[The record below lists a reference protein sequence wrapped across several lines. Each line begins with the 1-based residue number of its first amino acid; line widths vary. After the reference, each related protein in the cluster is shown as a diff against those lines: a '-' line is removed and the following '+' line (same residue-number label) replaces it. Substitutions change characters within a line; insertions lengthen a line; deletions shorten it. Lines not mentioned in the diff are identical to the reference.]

1 MADDPTIFDLI
12 GPAQPERPLPPA
24 ASATRGA
31 PDEVLT
37 GAHIDAVI
45 AALRAQGPLLPA
57 ATLPPAPGGQRVWV
71 YDTEVFP
78 NLVLHVFT
86 DGCSTEVFHHESWDA
101 LRAFV
106 SDPGKVLAG
115 FNSSGYDDP
124 VLRRILARPA
134 PTVPDL
140 VALSGAIIAGE
151 LPRDLRWGPVPWA
164 HGIDV
169 LQLLNGRGS
178 LKEWECR
185 LGLDLVAESPF
196 DFAAPV
202 PASGIAE
209 LLRYCLNDVAATA
222 QLLLANWDLVAMRAV
237 LQGIYGQ
244 SGAIYATTEAGIAEA
259 TMIELARQRSGVT
272 RSQLKA
278 AAAANPDNLPR
289 TWPLEGVVSPRVAFA
304 TPPFRGLLAAVRA
317 GALVIGARGGGALDL
332 PQLPGQ
338 EFAHGGA
345 RFQLGTG
352 GLHSLD
358 EPGSWRADE
367 DSALLDFDVT
377 SYYPSLIINEGWY
390 PRHYGPEFVEN
401 LRGMRDRRVAAKMAG
416 DKRTATALKIV
427 INSIYGKLNDTY
439 SSIRSV
445 PDAFRVTLNGQ
456 LLLLMLI
463 EGLSGAGAQVL
474 SANTDGVTVRVPRAH
489 LDDVAAAAAAWE
501 RASALT
507 LERTAYRA
515 LHRRD
520 VNNYLAV
527 TEAGELKARGAFG
540 DGAKGD
546 GAVVREAAVAW
557 LVQGTQ
563 PAETVARCADVRSFL
578 FYQRTRSDARLLHGE
593 RDLGRIARWYVGF
606 GGPALRRRS
615 IADGTTTTVTHGH
628 HARLAMDIAG
638 WTMADLATLDRSC
651 YVAEAWRLITAV
663 SPREGLVGE

>member
-12 GPAQPERPLPPA
+12 GPGPPERTTPA
-24 ASATRGA
+24 APAALGG
-31 PDEVLT
+31 ELT
-37 GAHIDAVI
+37 GALIDAAV
-45 AALRAQGPLLPA
+45 AALRAQGRLLP
-57 ATLPPAPGGQRVWV
+57 TVDIPRAPGGQRVWV

-86 DGCSTEVFHHESWDA
+86 DGRSTEVFHQESWDA
-101 LRAFV
+101 LRSFV

-124 VLRRILARPA
+124 VLRRILARPE
-134 PTVPDL
+134 PTVAEIG
-140 VALSGAIIAGE
+140 ALSGEIIGGE
-151 LPRDLRWGPVPWA
+151 LPRELRWGPVPWA

-196 DFAAPV
+196 DFAAPL
-202 PASGIAE
+202 PAGGIGE
-209 LLRYCLNDVAATA
+209 LLRYCLNDVAATV
-222 QLLLANWDLVAMRAV
+222 QLLLHNWDLVAMRAV

-244 SGAIYATTEAGIAEA
+244 SDAIYATTEAGIAEA
-259 TMIELARQRSGVT
+259 TMAELARRASGVT

-278 AAAANPDNLPR
+278 AAAANPDNHPR
-289 TWPLEGVVSPRVAFA
+289 TWPLDGVISPRVAFA

-317 GALVIGARGGGALDL
+317 GSLVIGARGGGALDL

-338 EFAHGGA
+338 VFAHGAA

-358 EPGSWRADE
+358 EPGSWRADAAT
-367 DSALLDFDVT
+367 ALLDLDVT

-390 PRHYGPEFVEN
+390 PRHYGPAFVEH
-401 LRGMRDRRVAAKMAG
+401 LRGMRDRRVAAKNAG

-427 INSIYGKLNDTY
+427 INSVYGKLNDTY

-463 EGLSGAGAQVL
+463 EGLGAAGAEVL
-474 SANTDGVTVRVPRAH
+474 SANTDGVTVRVARAQLH
-489 LDDVAAAAAAWE
+489 AVEAAAAAWE
-501 RASALT
+501 RTSALT
-507 LERTAYRA
+507 LERTPYRA

-557 LVQGTQ
+557 LVQGVE

-578 FYQRTRSDARLLHGE
+578 FHQRTRSDALLVHGE
-593 RDLGRIARWYVGF
+593 RALGRIARWYVGF
-606 GGPALRRRS
+606 GGPTLRRRS
-615 IADGTTTTVTHGH
+615 IAEGTLTTVAHGH
-628 HARLAMDIAG
+628 HARLAMDITG
-638 WTMADLATLDRSC
+638 WTMADLATLDRSS

-663 SPREGLVGE
+663 APREGLVGGG

>member
-1 MADDPTIFDLI
+1 MADDPTIFDLL
-12 GPAQPERPLPPA
+12 GPGQPERPAPVPDA
-24 ASATRGA
+24 GA
-31 PDEVLT
+31 GGELT
-37 GAHIDAVI
+37 GALIAAGV
-45 AALRAQGPLLPA
+45 AALRAQGPLLPTA
-57 ATLPPAPGGQRVWV
+57 DIPPAPGGQRVWV

-86 DGCSTEVFHHESWDA
+86 DGRSTEVFHQGTWDA

-124 VLRRILARPA
+124 VLRRILAHPQ
-134 PTVPDL
+134 PTVAEIF
-140 VALSGAIIAGE
+140 ALSGEIIGGE
-151 LPRDLRWGPVPWA
+151 LPRELRWGPVPWA

-185 LGLDLVAESPF
+185 LGLDLVAESPC
-196 DFAAPV
+196 DFAAPL
-202 PASGIAE
+202 PASGIGE
-209 LLRYCLNDVAATA
+209 VLRYCLNDVAATV

-244 SGAIYATTEAGIAEA
+244 SDTIYASTEAGIAEA
-259 TMIELARQRSGVT
+259 TMADLARRASGVT

-278 AAAANPDNLPR
+278 AAAANPDNRPR
-289 TWPLEGVVSPRVAFA
+289 TWPLDGLIAPCVAFA
-304 TPPFRGLLAAVRA
+304 TPSFRALLAAVRA
-317 GALVIGARGGGALDL
+317 GSLVIGARGGALDL

-338 EFAHGGA
+338 VFTHAGA
-345 RFQLGTG
+345 LYQLGTG

-358 EPGSWRADE
+358 QPGAWRADA
-367 DSALLDFDVT
+367 DTALLDLDVT
-377 SYYPSLIINEGWY
+377 SYYPSLIINEGWH
-390 PRHYGPEFVEN
+390 PRHYGPAFVEH
-401 LRGMRDRRVAAKMAG
+401 LRGMRDRRVAAKHAG

-427 INSIYGKLNDTY
+427 INSIYGKLNDAY

-463 EGLSGAGAQVL
+463 EGLSGAGAEVL
-474 SANTDGVTVRVPRAH
+474 SANTDGVTARVPRAQ
-489 LDDVAAAAAAWE
+489 LAAVAAAAAAWE

-507 LERTAYRA
+507 LERTPYRA
-515 LHRRD
+515 LYRRD

-527 TEAGELKARGAFG
+527 TEAGDLKTRGAFG

-557 LVQGTQ
+557 LVEGVE
-563 PAETVARCADVRSFL
+563 PAESVARCSDVRAFL
-578 FYQRTRSDARLLHGE
+578 FYQRTRSDALLVHGE
-593 RDLGRIARWYVGF
+593 RALGRIARWYVGF
-606 GGPALRRRS
+606 GGPTLRRRS
-615 IADGTTTTVTHGH
+615 LAEGTFTTVAHGH

-638 WTMADLATLDRSC
+638 WTMADLATLDRSA
-651 YVAEAWRLITAV
+651 YVAEAWRLISAV
-663 SPREGLVGE
+663 APREGLVRDA